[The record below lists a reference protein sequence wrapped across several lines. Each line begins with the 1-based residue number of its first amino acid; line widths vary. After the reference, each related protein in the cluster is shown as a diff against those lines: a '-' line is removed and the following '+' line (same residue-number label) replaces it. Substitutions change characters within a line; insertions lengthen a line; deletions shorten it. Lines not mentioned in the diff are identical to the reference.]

1 MNLRSLPLSVKRRIP
16 PRPRFRMPPS
26 FRGVSSLA
34 FGAKHVVV
42 WLVTVFL
49 YGLPSGVVPD
59 FSPYIPGWLPHEGRD
74 PPPSLSGGFQPCGI
88 LHTVGA
94 AAAPPPPPPCEGER
108 MEIKWERRAF
118 TPTLPFSHVFAFL
131 SPISR
136 DLQNLFRFLRTYLL
150 NLSTVSNLTPHTRHF
165 LLRNILPSGCSR
177 VSYTKLSEPQRGHI
191 LAAKSVFNSFRA
203 ITPLCLFWPSPPA

>member
-1 MNLRSLPLSVKRRIP
+1 LNLRSLPLSVKRRIP

-26 FRGVSSLA
+26 FRGVSSVA

-94 AAAPPPPPPCEGER
+94 AAAPPPPPPCEGGR
-108 MEIKWERRAF
+108 MEIKWERRAY
-118 TPTLPFSHVFAFL
+118 TPTLPFSHICCFSLCHLAQVFMY
-131 SPISR
+131 
-136 DLQNLFRFLRTYLL
+136 LRYTIKFYSLA
-150 NLSTVSNLTPHTRHF
+150 
-165 LLRNILPSGCSR
+165 LLRSSITHPGPHGNNLQSVLALLVQVFSHP
-177 VSYTKLSEPQRGHI
+177 VHI
-191 LAAKSVFNSFRA
+191 F
-203 ITPLCLFWPSPPA
+203 